1 MVVGRDL
8 ETDLA
13 VLEVDDS
20 SGITEAHVARFADS
34 GSVRVGDWV
43 MAIGSPFG
51 YRHTVSVGV
60 VSAAEREL
68 DSFNGDRLTAFQRYI
83 QTDAAINPGNSG
95 GPLIDASGFV
105 VGINTAFN
113 PVGPG
118 VAFAIPIDL
127 AGPVASELVRSG
139 FIVRG
144 YLGIVPQH
152 LDDDLAAALGL
163 TDKAGV
169 LIADVKPEGPAD
181 RGGVSRGDILI
192 SLSGIRT
199 PTVSAYIASLTELS
213 PGRPTEATL
222 VRAGQETKLVVTPE
236 IRPGRIDSEK
246 PEEEP
251 GDILGLDVADR
262 WSLEA
267 SRLDAKKN
275 GQGVVITYVSPGG
288 LADQKKLKKGDIILE
303 MGDRSIWRKEEYQE
317 ALEEHVTSRPLL
329 MLIQSRGR
337 GTTRFIALSF

>member
-1 MVVGRDL
+1 
-8 ETDLA
+8 
-13 VLEVDDS
+13 
-20 SGITEAHVARFADS
+20 
-34 GSVRVGDWV
+34 

-169 LIADVKPEGPAD
+169 LIGVYRFTNRTFTGP
-181 RGGVSRGDILI
+181 S
-192 SLSGIRT
+192 
-199 PTVSAYIASLTELS
+199 
-213 PGRPTEATL
+213 
-222 VRAGQETKLVVTPE
+222 
-236 IRPGRIDSEK
+236 
-246 PEEEP
+246 
-251 GDILGLDVADR
+251 
-262 WSLEA
+262 
-267 SRLDAKKN
+267 
-275 GQGVVITYVSPGG
+275 
-288 LADQKKLKKGDIILE
+288 
-303 MGDRSIWRKEEYQE
+303 DRSD
-317 ALEEHVTSRPLL
+317 ARPCG
-329 MLIQSRGR
+329 SGNE
-337 GTTRFIALSF
+337 TRRHSGD